1 VSSLAAGTLRQPY
14 YQKLHA
20 SYFHFFLSQFI
31 TRCDE
36 VYLMS
41 KGKIVQS
48 GTHEALMQNSP
59 EYSSLIKNCA
69 HDNSKKYF
77 V

>member
-1 VSSLAAGTLRQPY
+1 VSSLAANTLRQAYCQVSY
-14 YQKLHA
+14 YN
-20 SYFHFFLSQFI
+20 SFLLQFI

-41 KGKIVQS
+41 NGKIVES
-48 GTHEALMQNSP
+48 GTHEGLMETSP

-69 HDNSKKYF
+69 HDNAKKYF